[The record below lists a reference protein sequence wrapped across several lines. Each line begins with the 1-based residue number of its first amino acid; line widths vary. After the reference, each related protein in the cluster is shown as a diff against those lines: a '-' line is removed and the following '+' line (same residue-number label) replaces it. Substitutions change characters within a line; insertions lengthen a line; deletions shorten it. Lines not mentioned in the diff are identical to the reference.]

1 MRLLAALLVPALAF
15 AGDPFEVDV
24 IPPDMIFTFSRRVRV
39 RTVAA
44 DKTGE
49 ARPGAEA
56 EIVVE

>member
-1 MRLLAALLVPALAF
+1 MR
-15 AGDPFEVDV
+15 DV
-24 IPPDMIFTFSRRVRV
+24 TAKLDGFTFSRRVRV